1 MPAPEKPR
9 EFDDYAQAFA
19 ASRAAGVAIVAR
31 IGDEVT
37 RIGPGLVYEPVNFEY
52 QKPEAAKK

>member
-1 MPAPEKPR
+1 MNTDNPR

-19 ASRAAGVAIVAR
+19 ASRAAGAAIVAR

-37 RIGPGLVYEPVNFEY
+37 RIGPGLAYEPVNFEY
-52 QKPEAAKK
+52 QKPEVPKK